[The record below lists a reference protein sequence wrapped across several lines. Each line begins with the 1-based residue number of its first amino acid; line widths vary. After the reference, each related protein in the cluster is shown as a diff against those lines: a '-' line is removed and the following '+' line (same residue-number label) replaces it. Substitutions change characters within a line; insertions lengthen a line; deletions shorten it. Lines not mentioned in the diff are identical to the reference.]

1 MGMRVKAEWAPPG
14 ERRPTLESIRCFTPT
29 GEPDAPFESYQE
41 HL

>member
-1 MGMRVKAEWAPPG
+1 MGMRVKAEWAPLG
-14 ERRPTLESIRCFTPT
+14 ERRPTLESIRWFSPN